1 MIIVVL
7 GCESVLLKR
16 NRINNHVS
24 ENEIEDLERK
34 YQESLAHIHWLE
46 QEVLR
51 LKLLL
56 EGDNSMC
63 NSLPTVKPVDN

>member
-1 MIIVVL
+1 M
-7 GCESVLLKR
+7 
-16 NRINNHVS
+16 S
-24 ENEIEDLERK
+24 ENEIDDLQQK
-34 YQESLAHIHWLE
+34 YREALAHIHWLE

-51 LKLLL
+51 LKLIL

>member
-1 MIIVVL
+1 M
-7 GCESVLLKR
+7 
-16 NRINNHVS
+16 S
-24 ENEIEDLERK
+24 ENEIDKKKKK
-34 YQESLAHIHWLE
+34 YREALAHIHWLE

-51 LKLLL
+51 LKLIL